1 MFWFIVVGGGDGMD
15 CPEVWARMA
24 IMNKQLKTAE
34 AIYLEQNQ
42 LQKALDMY
50 IRLHKWEEGLS
61 ILTFPSGFLVCSN
74 FGFII

>member
-1 MFWFIVVGGGDGMD
+1 MD

-61 ILTFPSGFLVCSN
+61 IFTLILSLFHFWFYNLKH
-74 FGFII
+74 